1 MATRFSSSPGA
12 HERQL
17 MARADNPLFPEP
29 LRRVTAADVLSAQL
43 RDQNELKAFMEDFQ
57 ALVQRAVELEPNA
70 DSEVIL
76 KLKEDLDRA
85 YETVC
90 GLMGDL
96 DQIRQAIRRLVATIM
111 AAVRRGAGADAAAL
125 ARLDDEEA
133 ARALHYRLLEHP
145 LVADLLRPDD
155 LIGAD
160 ALLPTLLS
168 AGPEALAAALQLFTP
183 EQLGQLIQDGHR
195 LLASAGDPGQPRLRE
210 AAQRLAEME
219 RHAAALADDHS
230 AN

>member
-1 MATRFSSSPGA
+1 M
-12 HERQL
+12 
-17 MARADNPLFPEP
+17 
-29 LRRVTAADVLSAQL
+29 
-43 RDQNELKAFMEDFQ
+43 
-57 ALVQRAVELEPNA
+57 ELEPNA

-133 ARALHYRLLEHP
+133 ARALHYRLRDHP
-145 LVADLLRPDD
+145 LVAALLRPDD